1 MSDQTQLM
9 TFGFA
14 QQQSHV
20 GQAVKEVSI
29 LNKITWLV
37 TYFELLFIKS

>member
-1 MSDQTQLM
+1 MSDQTLLM

-20 GQAVKEVSI
+20 GQAVRGFHFK
-29 LNKITWLV
+29 
-37 TYFELLFIKS
+37 